1 MLLPWV
7 TESIIL
13 GHQYPDGFQSTRFHR
28 SQEYI
33 MLVRRST
40 FAALVSLAALTT
52 ICNLAF
58 ADQEIND
65 SYIETLSRFLKT
77 QNAGN
82 AIEEQMTFSA
92 AQQAFSSLA
101 AQGIT
106 ITEPMQAI
114 IVDEAHKSFGSKF
127 SDLDFLAE
135 IYAPTYAS
143 QLSEAE
149 LREVGD
155 FWSSTVGQKM
165 LSVNSALS
173 EGAVAALQEASLPL
187 FPDFEKNVDARLLA
201 AGIVQSP

>member
-1 MLLPWV
+1 
-7 TESIIL
+7 
-13 GHQYPDGFQSTRFHR
+13 
-28 SQEYI
+28 